1 MFIIALIG
9 SHTRCPLLIEPVV
22 MPNMGHLS
30 LDDNITPSDD
40 CLFYPTGQKKLNM
53 KMEFEKT
60 IQSYSTE
67 QPSLSH
73 SNLDTEKGN
82 SLHKKMA
89 IAMSA
94 KSLSKNTSTKKGKTK
109 SNRPK
114 SPLYYTRTSD
124 PTSSSVSS
132 LLRDARR
139 NESDLSSTLNI
150 RT

>member
-1 MFIIALIG
+1 
-9 SHTRCPLLIEPVV
+9 

-60 IQSYSTE
+60 IQSYSNE
-67 QPSLSH
+67 QPCHAH
-73 SNLDTEKGN
+73 SNMDTEKGN
-82 SLHKKMA
+82 SFEKKMA

-94 KSLSKNTSTKKGKTK
+94 KSLSKHAAIKNSKVK
-109 SNRPK
+109 SSRPK
-114 SPLYYTRTSD
+114 SPLFYKRTSD
-124 PTSSSVSS
+124 PTSGSVSS
-132 LLRDARR
+132 LLKDARK